1 MNNVMGM
8 SLLGTLFLSNIV
20 HSAVTKDYRLSF
32 QPRFELGSEDVKN
45 ETVALMPG
53 LFARHLCD
61 VEWTIEKEGE
71 DFIEVRLTGISRQRL
86 ESWLFTLET
95 QTKNSIRE
103 IREL

>member
-20 HSAVTKDYRLSF
+20 HAAVTKDYRLTF
-32 QPRFELGSEDVKN
+32 QDRYELGAEDVKN
-45 ETVALMPG
+45 ETITLMPG

-71 DFIEVRLTGISRQRL
+71 DFIVVRLTGISRKRL
-86 ESWLFTLET
+86 ESWLFTLES
-95 QTKNSIRE
+95 QSKGSLKE

>member
-1 MNNVMGM
+1 MNNVMGL

-20 HSAVTKDYRLSF
+20 HSAVTKNYRLTF
-32 QPRFELGSEDVKN
+32 RPRFELGAEQVKE

-61 VEWTIEKEGE
+61 VEWMIVKEGSS
-71 DFIEVRLTGISRQRL
+71 FIEVRLTGISRKRL
-86 ESWLFTLET
+86 ESWLFTLES
-95 QTKNSIRE
+95 QTKDSIDE